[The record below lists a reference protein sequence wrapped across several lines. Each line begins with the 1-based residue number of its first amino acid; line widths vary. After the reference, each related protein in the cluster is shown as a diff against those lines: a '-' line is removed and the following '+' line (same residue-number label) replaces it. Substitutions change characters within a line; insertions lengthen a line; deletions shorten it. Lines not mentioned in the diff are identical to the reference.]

1 MLSLTRCFISFGSAK
16 KPAKKNDGQFHI
28 ADRAIEANPM
38 VPGIFTLQARIAELT
53 TTLESQDKQL
63 MHSLSISGL
72 DDCAAAAIRA
82 LRDRLAQGDIRFA
95 SDTVSE
101 VETMIANLGRPEIR
115 TLSNLLTRRAW
126 RIHIIRWLLRVAS
139 SVTYPA
145 AKRIER
151 PWERA
156 TNEELL

>member
-1 MLSLTRCFISFGSAK
+1 
-16 KPAKKNDGQFHI
+16 
-28 ADRAIEANPM
+28 
-38 VPGIFTLQARIAELT
+38 
-53 TTLESQDKQL
+53 

-126 RIHIIRWLLRVAS
+126 RIHIIRWLLRV
-139 SVTYPA
+139 
-145 AKRIER
+145 
-151 PWERA
+151 RA
-156 TNEELL
+156 GS